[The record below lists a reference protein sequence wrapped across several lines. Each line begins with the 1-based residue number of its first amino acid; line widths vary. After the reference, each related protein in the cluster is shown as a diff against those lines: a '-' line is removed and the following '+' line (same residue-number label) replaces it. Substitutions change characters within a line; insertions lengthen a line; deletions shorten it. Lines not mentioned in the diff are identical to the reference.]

1 MSVNN
6 FLIIN
11 QLIVIMSVNNSL
23 YCDPVMRY
31 GTADQQERRGR
42 GVVPRPRRAL
52 AS

>member
-1 MSVNN
+1 
-6 FLIIN
+6 
-11 QLIVIMSVNNSL
+11 MSVNNSL

-42 GVVPRPRRAL
+42 GVVPPPTEAL

>member
-1 MSVNN
+1 
-6 FLIIN
+6 
-11 QLIVIMSVNNSL
+11 MSVNNSL